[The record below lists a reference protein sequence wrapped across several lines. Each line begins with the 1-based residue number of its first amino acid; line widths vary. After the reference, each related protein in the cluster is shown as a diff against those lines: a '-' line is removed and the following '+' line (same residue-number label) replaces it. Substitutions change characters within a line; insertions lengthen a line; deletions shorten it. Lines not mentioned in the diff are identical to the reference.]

1 MKKVMALLLTFS
13 MLWVTMAGTF
23 ALEDIQKETLY
34 DLGIMVG
41 DETGELH
48 LERTITRAEAAKM
61 ICVAG
66 NITPQTAFSEA
77 DGFADVSAI
86 HWAFPYICALK
97 EAGIVNGDEN
107 GHFNPENE
115 ITNEEIVKMIVA
127 LLGYTEMAIARGG
140 YPAGYTAQAG
150 VLGVTKGMQLAVN
163 VPAIRNDVG
172 LMICQAL
179 DVPLMVMEEEGIY
192 VISNGKN
199 DVPLR
204 TLRMNLEK

>member
-1 MKKVMALLLTFS
+1 MKKVMAFLLMFN
-13 MLWVTMAGTF
+13 MLWVTTTGTLG
-23 ALEDIQKETLY
+23 LEDIQKKTLY
-34 DLGIMVG
+34 DFEIMVG

-66 NITPQTAFSEA
+66 SVTPQTVFTEE
-77 DGFADVSAI
+77 DGFPDVNVE
-86 HWAFPYICALK
+86 HWAFPYVCALK

-127 LLGYTEMAIARGG
+127 LLGYSELAIARGG

-150 VLGVTKGMQLAVN
+150 VLGITKGMQFAVN
-163 VPAIRNDVG
+163 VPAVRRDVAI
-172 LMICQAL
+172 MIYQAL
-179 DVPLMVMEEEGIY
+179 DVPLMVMDEEGIY
-192 VISNGKN
+192 VINNGKN
-199 DVPLR
+199 GVPLR
-204 TLRMNLEK
+204 TLRMNIGR

>member
-23 ALEDIQKETLY
+23 GLEDVQKAELY

-41 DETGELH
+41 DETGNLH

-66 NITPQTAFSEA
+66 NIIPQTTFSETDSFPDLA
-77 DGFADVSAI
+77 VE
-86 HWAFPYICALK
+86 HWAFSYICALK

-107 GHFNPENE
+107 GQFNPENE

-127 LLGYTEMAIARGG
+127 LLGYTEMAMARGG

-150 VLGVTKGMQLAVN
+150 VLGVTKEMQFAVN
-163 VPAIRNDVG
+163 VPAIRNNVG

-192 VISNGKN
+192 VVSDGKN
-199 DVPLR
+199 GVPLR

>member
-1 MKKVMALLLTFS
+1 MKKIMALLLVFS

-66 NITPQTAFSEA
+66 NIAPQTEFSET
-77 DGFADVSAI
+77 DGFADVSDV
-86 HWAFPYICALK
+86 HWAFPYVCALK

-107 GHFNPENE
+107 GQFNPENE

-127 LLGYTEMAIARGG
+127 LLGYSELAMARGG

-150 VLGVTKGMQLAVN
+150 VLGITNGMQFAVN
-163 VPAIRNDVG
+163 VPAVRHDVAV
-172 LMICQAL
+172 MIYQAL

-192 VISNGKN
+192 VINNGKN
-199 DVPLR
+199 GLPLR
-204 TLRMNLEK
+204 TLRMNIGR